1 MGEENEFLKR
11 RIKNVE
17 KNVKLMMSRSIDN
30 LFVSNEMFPENVS
43 FVSNKD
49 ATPESSFRHKDNI
62 EPILS
67 KKSVPLLY
75 QDDEFNLM
83 NSYERK
89 RFDKYK
95 NTPLMPLKKSSTIKT
110 TLKLKESA
118 ILRSVFPYYL

>member
-1 MGEENEFLKR
+1 M
-11 RIKNVE
+11 
-17 KNVKLMMSRSIDN
+17 
-30 LFVSNEMFPENVS
+30 
-43 FVSNKD
+43 
-49 ATPESSFRHKDNI
+49 
-62 EPILS
+62 
-67 KKSVPLLY
+67 PLLY